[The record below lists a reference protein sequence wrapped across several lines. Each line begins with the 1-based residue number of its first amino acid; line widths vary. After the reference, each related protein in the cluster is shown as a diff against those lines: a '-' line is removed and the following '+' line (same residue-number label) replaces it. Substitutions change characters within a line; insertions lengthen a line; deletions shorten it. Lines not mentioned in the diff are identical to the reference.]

1 MKLVPIFAAALL
13 APLFAGIV
21 NQTKAFFAGRRG
33 PGLFRLYFELAKL
46 MRKSCPRSATST
58 WIFDVA
64 PAVSLAATLVATA
77 MFPWGPG
84 PGAFAPACAAV
95 FFYLMA
101 TGRFFTVL
109 GALDTGSAF
118 EGMGASR
125 EMQFSALVEPALFV
139 ILGFLALLTGSSSL
153 GGMLGGYDPSDWTH
167 HSVSLVLAGVAFF
180 TILLCESSR
189 VPFDDPETHL
199 ELTMVHEAMVLDN
212 AGPDLAFILY
222 GAALRT
228 MLLAAF
234 LVAMLLPEL
243 DGGEWTRTGAIFGG
257 VALVALAVGVI
268 ESIMARMRFTKTPQ
282 VLMAT
287 LMTSVLATLLF
298 ALFR

>member
-1 MKLVPIFAAALL
+1 MKLLPIVAAALL

-46 MRKSCPRSATST
+46 LRKSCPRSSTST
-58 WIFDVA
+58 WVFDVA

-77 MFPWGPG
+77 LFPWGPN
-84 PGAFAPACAAV
+84 PGASACASAA
-95 FFYLMA
+95 L
-101 TGRFFTVL
+101 FFTVI

-139 ILGFLALLTGSSSL
+139 VLGFLALLTGSSSL
-153 GGMLGGYDPSDWTH
+153 GGMLGGYDPTDWTH

-180 TILLCESSR
+180 VILLSESSR

-199 ELTMVHEAMVLDN
+199 ELTMIHEAMVLDN

-222 GAALRT
+222 GSALRT
-228 MLLAAF
+228 LLLAAF
-234 LVAMLLPEL
+234 LVAMLLPDL
-243 DGGEWTRTGAIFGG
+243 RGGEWTRTYAVFGG
-257 VALVALAVGVI
+257 TALVAVAVGVV
-268 ESIMARMRFTKTPQ
+268 ESVMARMRFLKTPRI
-282 VLMAT
+282 LLAA
-287 LMTSVLATLLF
+287 LMTAVLGTLLF